1 MTMKKTLILMLCVL
15 LCLSAVG
22 CARSYSSTVPTSK
35 VVATALDALGDS
47 ASYIDGTT
55 NYFEFYFAGN
65 EGADKVTECS
75 MMFHDLETNV
85 NEFGVFRVASTKD
98 VAAVE
103 SLVRSYL
110 NDQIDDLRSFAANYS
125 PEDMAKIDNAD
136 VTTMGTYVIYYILSP
151 EDENAVLTAVEDLL
165 AE

>member
-1 MTMKKTLILMLCVL
+1 MKKTLILMLCVL

-22 CARSYSSTVPTSK
+22 CTRSYSSTVPTSK
-35 VVATALDALGDS
+35 ATAAMLDALGDS

-55 NYFEFYFAGN
+55 DYFEFYFDGN
-65 EGADKVTECS
+65 EGADRITECC

-103 SLVRSYL
+103 ALVHAYL
-110 NDQIDDLRSFAANYS
+110 NDRTDDLRTFAANYS
-125 PEDMAKIDNAD
+125 PEDMTKIDNAD
-136 VTTMGTYVIYYILSP
+136 VITMGTYIIYYILSP